1 MHNPGRRTAKRW
13 IRTEIIP
20 LLVLLVLLTAARS
33 SLADHYHVPT
43 GSMEY
48 SLLPGDRVFV
58 DKTAYGLRI
67 PYTKIDIV
75 PRANPA
81 RGDIAVFDS
90 PQDGT
95 LLIKRI
101 VAVEGDH
108 VELWNGRLRVNGI
121 AFHSPDAPDVER
133 FGEHRARLNLA
144 NGGGPDIADLVIP
157 KDMVLVLGDHRGN
170 SIDGR
175 FFGLIPRRELY
186 GKAVAVY
193 YRSDQG
199 FVWKRL

>member
-1 MHNPGRRTAKRW
+1 MQNPGRRSAKRW
-13 IRTEIIP
+13 IRTEIVP
-20 LLVLLVLLTAARS
+20 LLVMLVLLTAARS
-33 SLADHYHVPT
+33 SLADHDHMPS

-101 VAVEGDH
+101 AAVEGDR
-108 VELWNGRLRVNGI
+108 VDLWNGRLRVNGVVI
-121 AFHSPDAPDVER
+121 QSPDDPDVES
-133 FGEHRARLNLA
+133 FGERRARLNLA
-144 NGGGPDIADLVIP
+144 DGGGPDIDGLMVP
-157 KDMVLVLGDHRGN
+157 KGMLLVLGDHRGN

-175 FFGLIPRRELY
+175 YFGLIPRRELY
-186 GKAVAVY
+186 GRAVAVC

-199 FVWKRL
+199 FVWKR